1 MFPNFDGDLR
11 VHLSEYGNE
20 QTQAILAETSELSAD
35 YYDWTVTDLHS
46 GQPNGTRAFAMMNGV
61 GMISGDA
68 NGVPAEGS
76 ASVRNVP
83 GVDGLFGNSS
93 EIDYVPNVG
102 LPRHTKDLLRAID
115 VRYKTFGYPNT
126 NVEVEELVGDDS
138 DEEEAPDGSN

>member
-1 MFPNFDGDLR
+1 MFPNFDADLR
-11 VHLSEYGNE
+11 AHLSEYGNE

-83 GVDGLFGNSS
+83 GVDGLPQKLTMSRMSVCHG
-93 EIDYVPNVG
+93 I
-102 LPRHTKDLLRAID
+102 PRICCAQSM
-115 VRYKTFGYPNT
+115 
-126 NVEVEELVGDDS
+126 S
-138 DEEEAPDGSN
+138 DTRLSVIPTLM